1 MAVSEDYLLKIIRA
15 VRVNRSDEI
24 EAELI
29 DIIEECRLD
38 LISLGVATEFAN
50 DETDAVILGAVRS
63 FARWKFGLGSD
74 ESAKNKDDYM
84 LQRDELRRRD
94 YYCTS
99 PTA

>member
-38 LISLGVATEFAN
+38 LTSLGVATEFAN
-50 DETDAVILGAVRS
+50 DEADAVILGAVRS
-63 FARWKFGLGSD
+63 FARWKFGLGSA
-74 ESAKNKDDYM
+74 ESAQNKEDYM
-84 LQRDELRRRD
+84 LQRDELRRRE

-99 PTA
+99 PTV